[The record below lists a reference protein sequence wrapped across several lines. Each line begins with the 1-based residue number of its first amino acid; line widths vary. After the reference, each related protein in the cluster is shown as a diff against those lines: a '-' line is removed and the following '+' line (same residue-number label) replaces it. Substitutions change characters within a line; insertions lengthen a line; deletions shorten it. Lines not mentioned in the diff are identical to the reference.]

1 MSGSTFK
8 AAAWTGDVNDFFPRS
23 ERGVVRLGVFSA
35 NVGVVT
41 DAKVEVLGVPFGCL
55 SGDLKGERN
64 GLERVVDA
72 ASILRRL
79 AAGVDIFSRLS
90 EWKDAKAVTTSLMH
104 KLIIS
109 FLGNVMLRAYIWT

>member
-79 AAGVDIFSRLS
+79 AAGWTFSLDYLS
-90 EWKDAKAVTTSLMH
+90 GKML
-104 KLIIS
+104 KLSQRHLCI
-109 FLGNVMLRAYIWT
+109 N